1 MGSSLN
7 KGTLIMMHYSLFY
20 SLINP
25 IIYNQP
31 DYLISDDLKSAIL
44 RHFFYPDR
52 PGQQTPGTNKVT
64 YPRFFGTYI
73 QTEETVSSHP
83 GKRL

>member
-25 IIYNQP
+25 IIYKQP
-31 DYLISDDLKSAIL
+31 DYPMSVDLKNNIATLSPI
-44 RHFFYPDR
+44 
-52 PGQQTPGTNKVT
+52 
-64 YPRFFGTYI
+64 
-73 QTEETVSSHP
+73 
-83 GKRL
+83 